1 MSNAKEY
8 LLKIHEYEMRVD
20 RLNADIS
27 MLEDMLYK
35 ITPTLKPDSV
45 SCSGN
50 QDKLGSLI
58 AERVDKVLE
67 RNRAWDQYVDYKKR
81 AWEYLR
87 KIEKEEYREILEKR
101 YFRNKNIKEISLE
114 LHKDYRYIRRL
125 HGQALKVF
133 EKVMEKEGEMGD
145 E

>member
-67 RNRAWDQYVDYKKR
+67 RNRAWDQYVDCRKQ
-81 AWEYLR
+81 AWGYLQ
-87 KIEKEEYREILEKR
+87 KIRNEEYREILEKR
-101 YFRNKNIKEISLE
+101 YFGNKKIKEISME
-114 LHKDYRYIRRL
+114 LRKEYRHTRRL
-125 HGQALKVF
+125 HGRALQAF
-133 EKVMEKEGEMGD
+133 EKVMEKEGELED
-145 E
+145 D